1 MTFFGKTLVFLNLVF
16 GIGMAVFATS
26 LYANRPGWL
35 GEPPDGAVEKGHSP
49 LAIKQLV
56 ADIDSA
62 GKSAALANVNWSA
75 NHKSLEAAETL
86 RETRHVRMF
95 GTRVD
100 GTKGAKGLIDFAQEG
115 NPKGPAFLN
124 LSEDA
129 TSRLLDL
136 APPENPMTIVKGP
149 DDQPLKGTNG
159 LLDQFEKDSA
169 QAEAYAFNSKKLRM
183 EQKTLGEEIVV
194 VQNQIYKQQ
203 DIRDNLL
210 VEAAR
215 LDAFEVNA
223 TEHRQTVTRRRDQL
237 VNRLAPFRS
246 LEKK

>member
-35 GEPPDGAVEKGHSP
+35 GEPPDGGVAKGHSP

-56 ADIDSA
+56 ADIDAA
-62 GKSAALANVNWSA
+62 GKSAGAANVNWSA
-75 NHKSLEAAETL
+75 NYKALDAAEKT
-86 RETRHVRMF
+86 RETRHERMF
-95 GTRVD
+95 GTKVD
-100 GTKGAKGLIDFAQEG
+100 GTKGAKGLVDFAREG
-115 NPKGPAFLN
+115 NPKGAFLH

-129 TSRLLDL
+129 SSRLLNL
-136 APPENPMTIVKGP
+136 LPAENPAIVVKGP
-149 DDQPLKGTNG
+149 DDQPLKGTDG
-159 LLDQFEKDSA
+159 LLDQFVADSKK
-169 QAEAYAFNSKKLRM
+169 AETAATNSKMLRAQ
-183 EQKTLGEEIVV
+183 QKTLGEQIVV

-237 VNRLAPFRS
+237 IDRLAPFRS

>member
-35 GEPPDGAVEKGHSP
+35 GEPPDSVVPKGHSP
-49 LAIKQLV
+49 LSIKQLA

-62 GKSAALANVNWSA
+62 AKSAGMANVNWTTNYKA
-75 NHKSLEAAETL
+75 LNDAESL
-86 RETRHVRMF
+86 REKRHERMF
-95 GTRVD
+95 GARVD
-100 GTKGAKGLIDFAQEG
+100 GTKAAAKGLMDFAREG
-115 NPKGPAFLN
+115 NPNGAAFLH

-129 TSRLLDL
+129 TSRLLNL
-136 APPENPMTIVKGP
+136 SPAEGPATIVKGP
-149 DDQPLKGTNG
+149 DDQPLKGTDG
-159 LLDQFEKDSA
+159 LLTQFVDDSA
-169 QAEAYAFNSKKLRM
+169 KAEAAALDSKMRRA
-183 EQKTLGEEIVV
+183 EQKTLGEQIVV
-194 VQNQIYKQQ
+194 MQNRIYKQQ

-215 LDAFEVNA
+215 LEAFEVNA

-237 VNRLAPFRS
+237 MLRLSPFQ
-246 LEKK
+246 KK